1 MWGRRQSARPALSL
15 VCLYLAASH
24 AWAVDWKALKPQGYV
39 SDFAGVIDPQSR
51 NVLDQYG
58 TSVEKATGAQM
69 AFVVIPTLQNEPIED
84 VANDLFHA
92 WGIGQK
98 AKDNGVLLLLVIQDR
113 RSRLEIGHGLEEIL
127 PDGFDGL
134 LLDNMRPE
142 LHAGQY
148 GQAMITAAQAIG
160 EVIAKSKNV
169 TVAPPG
175 AGGSQPAHP
184 RVIQRRHQL
193 PWIPILFGL
202 FIFWTL
208 LRSNS
213 RGGGSGGGFWTG
225 LLLGNLLNSVSY
237 GGRGGGGFGG
247 YDSGGSSGGFGGF
260 GGGDSG
266 GGGASSDW

>member
-1 MWGRRQSARPALSL
+1 MTRARLALYVSFS
-15 VCLYLAASH
+15 CLAAMPVR
-24 AWAVDWKALKPQGYV
+24 AVDWKALKPQGYV
-39 SDFAGVIDPQSR
+39 SDFAGVIDEQTR
-51 NVLDQYG
+51 ATLDQYG
-58 TSVEKATGAQM
+58 ASVEKATGAQM
-69 AFVVIPTLQNEPIED
+69 AFVAIPTLQHEPIED

-98 AKDNGVLLLLVIQDR
+98 GKDNGVLLLLVIQDHH
-113 RSRLEIGHGLEEIL
+113 SRLEVGHGLEEIL

-142 LHAGQY
+142 LRAGQY
-148 GQAMITAAQAIG
+148 GQAMITAAQALG

-169 TVAPPG
+169 TIAPPV
-175 AGGSQPAHP
+175 AGGGAVRP
-184 RVIQRRHQL
+184 RVIQRHHQV
-193 PWIPILFGL
+193 PWIPIVFGL
-202 FIFWTL
+202 IVFWML

-225 LLLGNLLNSVSY
+225 LLLGNLLNNVSY